1 MNTPEDF
8 FVPFFQK
15 NISIVLDNKVLRHG
29 KLLLFCIKDFYLNFT
44 LLLNDS
50 TKVFELPYPFNTY
63 IESLTSSTLVLDY
76 KYNTFIRDQLEID
89 DTARPLLT
97 KNKHM
102 KYFDNTVKIVET
114 LN

>member
-1 MNTPEDF
+1 MNTESY

-15 NISIVLDNKVLRHG
+15 NISIMLDNKVLRQG
-29 KLLLFCIKDFYLNFT
+29 KLLLFCVKDFYLNFT
-44 LLLNDS
+44 LLLNNS
-50 TKVFELPYPFNTY
+50 TKVFELPYPFSTY

-76 KYNTFIRDQLEID
+76 KYNTFTRELEEID
-89 DTARPLLT
+89 EVSRPLLV

-102 KYFDNTVKIVET
+102 KYFDNTVKIIET